1 MTSDYSQNP
10 ISSPKTLKQRI
21 MRRIYF
27 LFMVRETAPLAF
39 DCLGIV
45 IVAFIATL
53 FVSVK
58 DVWGNLSMAQ
68 SSGNLSNFSLS
79 AFSATEL
86 ETKLLLVV
94 LGVVGF
100 FAVRHLKRAVRAMKT
115 LRQGAESPKPEA
127 RSSKN
132 L

>member
-1 MTSDYSQNP
+1 
-10 ISSPKTLKQRI
+10 

-53 FVSVK
+53 FLSVK
-58 DVWGNLSMAQ
+58 HLFL
-68 SSGNLSNFSLS
+68 NLSNFSLS